1 MWDPSFLSLVSGGKA
16 SKEPTGN
23 SHMADSMATLRL
35 TRPVSVNK
43 FLCTATVSQRI
54 MPRILRN
61 HSMPSAKEGIWELK
75 KDEAGKTYWA
85 NHSLRATAWEPPK
98 GSACLC
104 VVAGVESL
112 CVW

>member
-1 MWDPSFLSLVSGGKA
+1 MEPHSG
-16 SKEPTGN
+16 P
-23 SHMADSMATLRL
+23 SHMADSMANLRL
-35 TRPVSVNK
+35 TRPVSVNN